1 MLELNGNLWVE
12 RADVRIIPT
21 NGDVNRNGEAVMGKG
36 VAKQAAMR
44 FPALPRR
51 LGELLQKYGNHAL
64 LIGDD
69 GHGAMLWS
77 FPTKHKW
84 FESADLDLI
93 RRSAEQVVVM
103 ADRMEAYLERAPAIL
118 MPRPG
123 CGNGGRIWTTEVKP
137 IISHLLDD
145 RFVVIHLAPRV
156 VSK

>member
-1 MLELNGNLWVE
+1 MLELNGNLWTE
-12 RADVRIIPT
+12 RADVRIITT
-21 NGDVNRNGEAVMGKG
+21 NGDVNRKGEAVMGRG
-36 VAKQAAMR
+36 VAQQAAQR
-44 FPALPRR
+44 FPGLSKRF
-51 LGELLQKYGNHAL
+51 GELLQRYGNRAL

-69 GHGAMLWS
+69 GYGAWLWS
-77 FPTKHKW
+77 YPVKYKW
-84 FESADLDLI
+84 FETADLDLI
-93 RRSAEQVVVM
+93 RTSAQQVVEM
-103 ADRMEAYLERAPAIL
+103 ADRLQEHLGRAPAIL